1 MIKPNVPQGNIRM
14 LIMLPFLND
23 KTECST
29 GKYWEIKIPRFLGL
43 FSRRKTS
50 IKAGS
55 ILSFLGSSEME
66 RFAKIANC

>member
-1 MIKPNVPQGNIRM
+1 MIKPNVPQGNIRK
-14 LIMLPFLND
+14 L
-23 KTECST
+23 
-29 GKYWEIKIPRFLGL
+29 RFPDSLRL

-55 ILSFLGSSEME
+55 ILSFLGSNEME